1 MGKKSSPKNRRAEH
15 GDIVKMNSAIS
26 EFEAAFDELI
36 KTHLTDVDQAE
47 INEHF
52 GDITMWEHIKLI
64 KWSVK
69 EEKE

>member
-1 MGKKSSPKNRRAEH
+1 
-15 GDIVKMNSAIS
+15 MNPAIS

-64 KWSVK
+64 KWSVEEQK
-69 EEKE
+69 E

>member
-1 MGKKSSPKNRRAEH
+1 MGKKSSQKNRRAEH
-15 GDIVKMNSAIS
+15 GNTVKMNPAIA
-26 EFEAAFDELI
+26 EFEEAFDELI
-36 KTHLTDVDQAE
+36 KTHLTDVDQNE

-69 EEKE
+69 